1 MRKLKTYE
9 KILKE
14 ELKNPAFAREY
25 KALKP
30 KYEAI
35 SAVIKARLECGLT
48 QEQLAK
54 KLKTDQANISR
65 FESGR
70 ITPTISF
77 MARIA
82 KALNKELQISF
93 KPTIC

>member
-9 KILKE
+9 EILKE
-14 ELKNPAFAREY
+14 ELKNPVFAKEY
-25 KALKP
+25 RALKP

-35 SAVIKARLECGLT
+35 SAVIKARLESGLT
-48 QEQLAK
+48 QKQLAK
-54 KLKTDQANISR
+54 KIKTDQANISR

-70 ITPTISF
+70 VTPTISF

-82 KALNKELQISF
+82 KALNKELQIGFRPASG
-93 KPTIC
+93 

>member
-1 MRKLKTYE
+1 MRKLKTYDD
-9 KILKE
+9 ILKK
-14 ELKNPAFAREY
+14 ELKNPAFAKEY

-30 KYEAI
+30 KYEVI
-35 SAVIKARLECGLT
+35 SAVIKARLEAGLT
-48 QEQLAK
+48 QSQLAK

-77 MARIA
+77 MARLA
-82 KALNKELQISF
+82 KALNKELEIGF
-93 KPTIC
+93 KPAVC